1 MVNNK
6 GKYYLVCNYDKYDD
20 ISNYKIDCISNV
32 KILDEDVKPINT
44 LPNHED
50 FSMKSYI
57 KEHIYMAFGKSVK
70 AKVKINSEDKVNDFI
85 DWFGKD
91 VEFEKKD
98 NEIIATLKV
107 NEESLIF
114 WALQYGRYVEILSPV
129 ETRNKIIKIIDDMKN
144 QYHS

>member
-1 MVNNK
+1 MRNDK
-6 GKYYLVCNYDKYDD
+6 TMSQKQIETLEAKFLKKYWHFLKFVEDEIIAGFNTIND
-20 ISNYKIDCISNV
+20 I
-32 KILDEDVKPINT
+32 
-44 LPNHED
+44 
-50 FSMKSYI
+50 KSDW
-57 KEHIYMAFGKSVK
+57 FGKDVK

-114 WALQYGRYVEILSPV
+114 EALQYGRYVEILSPV